1 MHPRPCIFTSLLL
14 LGAADLACIFVEP
27 VVGTEGTSAATTEAS
42 SSGSSSTDA
51 SSSEPTGT
59 DSDSSSSEP
68 TGTDSEASSSEAS
81 SSEPTGTSSTTADP
95 NYKRDC
101 QPGDFVCDDWGCQ
114 EATEA
119 GECYKP
125 CTPSGEIGGTDSEC
139 DEPERPFCSQ
149 VGLAFGGDFDCNG
162 CKHICIAEPLNWCEY
177 GADEC
182 E

>member
-1 MHPRPCIFTSLLL
+1 MHPRPLILTSLLL

-27 VVGTEGTSAATTEAS
+27 VVGTEGTSE
-42 SSGSSSTDA
+42 GSSS
-51 SSSEPTGT
+51 E
-59 DSDSSSSEP
+59 
-68 TGTDSEASSSEAS
+68 SSSEAS
-81 SSEPTGTSSTTADP
+81 SSEPTGTASDSSSSDASSTDASSSEASSSEVSTSEPTGTSSTTADP
-95 NYKRDC
+95 EYKRDC

-114 EATEA
+114 ESTES

-149 VGLAFGGDFDCNG
+149 VGLALGGDFDCNG
-162 CKHICIAEPLNWCEY
+162 CKHICVAEPLNWCEY

>member
-1 MHPRPCIFTSLLL
+1 MHPRRFLVTTVLL

-27 VVGTEGTSAATTEAS
+27 VVGTEGTSEAS
-42 SSGSSSTDA
+42 SSGSTEASSSEPTGTDSHSSSSAASNTDA

-59 DSDSSSSEP
+59 
-68 TGTDSEASSSEAS
+68 G
-81 SSEPTGTSSTTADP
+81 STTADP

-114 EATEA
+114 GGTEA

-149 VGLAFGGDFDCNG
+149 VGLSHGGDFDCNG
-162 CKHICIAEPLNWCEY
+162 CKHICVAEPLNWCDH
-177 GADEC
+177 GADQC

>member
-1 MHPRPCIFTSLLL
+1 MQPRPYIVTSLLL
-14 LGAADLACIFVEP
+14 VAAADLACIFVEP
-27 VVGTEGTSAATTEAS
+27 GHGTEGTSAATTEAS
-42 SSGSSSTDA
+42 SSGSSSSDA

-59 DSDSSSSEP
+59 DTDASSSDASSGDASSTDASTTES
-68 TGTDSEASSSEAS
+68 TGTD
-81 SSEPTGTSSTTADP
+81 STTADP

-114 EATEA
+114 AATES

-162 CKHICIAEPLNWCEY
+162 CKHICVAEPLNWCDY
-177 GADEC
+177 GANEC